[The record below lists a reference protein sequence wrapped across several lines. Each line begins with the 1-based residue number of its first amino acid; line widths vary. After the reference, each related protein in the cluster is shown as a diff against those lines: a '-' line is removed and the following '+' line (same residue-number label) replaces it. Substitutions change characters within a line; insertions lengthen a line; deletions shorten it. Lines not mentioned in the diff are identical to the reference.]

1 MAVPRQEDRLYL
13 ICRWQLDA
21 MALLMLCIAT
31 ATRRIETRQFS
42 SSLYLATG
50 KSRIKIKQL
59 VFLNPTR

>member
-1 MAVPRQEDRLYL
+1 
-13 ICRWQLDA
+13 

-50 KSRIKIKQL
+50 KSPDKDQATGL
-59 VFLNPTR
+59 SQSNPVNARVSL